1 MASYLKV
8 QIDSM
13 LWLKVCVNISNSTEH
28 EDILSKETL
37 HALFLVS
44 PTTQV
49 ILHIGKQ
56 FFLHKN
62 SLDQ

>member
-1 MASYLKV
+1 
-8 QIDSM
+8 M
-13 LWLKVCVNISNSTEH
+13 LWLRVCVNISDNIEH
-28 EDILSKETL
+28 EEILSKETL

>member
-13 LWLKVCVNISNSTEH
+13 LWLKVCVNISDSIEH

-37 HALFLVS
+37 HAFFLVS

-49 ILHIGKQ
+49 ILHIGKH
-56 FFLHKN
+56 FFLHKS